1 MYKKV
6 SVAVLLLLLAIPM
19 AFAAVNVERTSA
31 TSTEEN
37 VPLSVAISIKPNM
50 ATAGFDL
57 YEFAPG
63 GWDIISW
70 DVEGYSKTN
79 VFYETKD
86 LVYDGQERTS
96 GHWKL
101 LKTFSDK
108 VTVTYQVMPDGS
120 GNYDF
125 LTVWTYPGGFD
136 RQTTQ
141 LSVIPSGVSAAQC
154 GNKVC
159 ESGESVTNC
168 PSDCAIPISPLSLA
182 AFPNITIDV
191 TIVVIAVILFGFS
204 LAAFVIYLKSK
215 QVFIEMAAQRRVQ
228 QRPLTNEEIA
238 VEDLRAFMKLG
249 LRRGYTLRQMAE
261 ALRGSN
267 IDTRPFREVAKEEII
282 KDMDHR
288 VKDREIELKR
298 EDKYVHRL
306 KGIMSRFE
314 RKD

>member
-1 MYKKV
+1 
-6 SVAVLLLLLAIPM
+6 
-19 AFAAVNVERTSA
+19 
-31 TSTEEN
+31 
-37 VPLSVAISIKPNM
+37 
-50 ATAGFDL
+50 
-57 YEFAPG
+57 
-63 GWDIISW
+63 
-70 DVEGYSKTN
+70 
-79 VFYETKD
+79 
-86 LVYDGQERTS
+86 
-96 GHWKL
+96 
-101 LKTFSDK
+101 
-108 VTVTYQVMPDGS
+108 MPDGS
-120 GNYDF
+120 GNYNF

-159 ESGESVTNC
+159 ESGESVANC
-168 PSDCAIPISPLSLA
+168 PADCAIPISPLSLA

-191 TIVVIAVILFGFS
+191 TLVVIAVILFGFS

-215 QVFIEMAAQRRVQ
+215 QVFIEMAARRRVQ
-228 QRPLTNEEIA
+228 QRPLTNAEIA

-261 ALRGSN
+261 ALSGSS
-267 IDTRPFREVAKEEII
+267 IDTRPFREIAKEEIM
-282 KDMDHR
+282 KDMNHR
-288 VKDREIELKR
+288 VKDREMELKK